1 MIFTP
6 INEGNAPEKT
16 AGDKDPFDSIEE
28 LDTDREIINVPQHA
42 TGFHTPNPVADD
54 QTGGRINSS
63 IGLNQLGGFN
73 RYEGNLNHTNLGNM
87 NELNNIDS
95 MTNMRNTINNLNST
109 RNTINNINSMR
120 ENMSIMNRY
129 R

>member
-1 MIFTP
+1 MT
-6 INEGNAPEKT
+6 
-16 AGDKDPFDSIEE
+16 
-28 LDTDREIINVPQHA
+28 
-42 TGFHTPNPVADD
+42 TGSFHTPNPVADN

-63 IGLNQLGGFN
+63 TGLNQLGGFN

-87 NELNNIDS
+87 SELNNINS
-95 MTNMRNTINNLNST
+95 MTNM

-120 ENMSIMNRY
+120 ENMSSMNSY